1 MPKTELLSLKLIRE
15 HSLVV
20 KRKSPK
26 SQSRKKLRLRPKKN
40 QRLLD
45 GKRKKEKLLLK
56 RLKRKHKIKLLVVLM
71 KMNYLPQRSSVLSS
85 YSKIKRRRLKT

>member
-1 MPKTELLSLKLIRE
+1 LPKTELLSLKLIKE

-26 SQSRKKLRLRPKKN
+26 NQSRKRLRPKKKN

-45 GKRKKEKLLLK
+45 GERRKKKLLLK

-71 KMNYLPQRSSVLSS
+71 KMNYLPQRLSVLSS
-85 YSKIKRRRLKT
+85 YSQIKRRRLKT

>member
-20 KRKSPK
+20 KRKNPK
-26 SQSRKKLRLRPKKN
+26 SQSRKKLRPKKN

-45 GKRKKEKLLLK
+45 GKRRKEKLLLK

>member
-1 MPKTELLSLKLIRE
+1 LPKTELLSLKLIRE

-26 SQSRKKLRLRPKKN
+26 SQSRKKLKLKKN

>member
-20 KRKSPK
+20 KRRSPK
-26 SQSRKKLRLRPKKN
+26 SQSRKKLRPKKN

-45 GKRKKEKLLLK
+45 GKRRKEKLLLK
-56 RLKRKHKIKLLVVLM
+56 RLKRKHKIKLPAVLM

>member
-1 MPKTELLSLKLIRE
+1 
-15 HSLVV
+15 VV

-26 SQSRKKLRLRPKKN
+26 SQSRKKLRLRLKKN

>member
-26 SQSRKKLRLRPKKN
+26 SQSRKKLRLKKN

-85 YSKIKRRRLKT
+85 YLQIKRRRLKT

>member
-1 MPKTELLSLKLIRE
+1 MPKTELLSLKLTRE

-20 KRKSPK
+20 KRKSLK
-26 SQSRKKLRLRPKKN
+26 SQSRKKLRPKKN

-45 GKRKKEKLLLK
+45 GKRRKEKLLLE

-85 YSKIKRRRLKT
+85 YSKTKRRRLKT

>member
-26 SQSRKKLRLRPKKN
+26 SQSRKKLRLKKN

-45 GKRKKEKLLLK
+45 GKRRKEKLL
-56 RLKRKHKIKLLVVLM
+56 LKRKHKIKLLVVQM

-85 YSKIKRRRLKT
+85 YLQIKRRRLKT

>member
-1 MPKTELLSLKLIRE
+1 LPKTELLSLKLIRE
-15 HSLVV
+15 HSSVV

-26 SQSRKKLRLRPKKN
+26 SQSRKKLRLKKN

>member
-1 MPKTELLSLKLIRE
+1 LPKTELLSLKLIRE

-26 SQSRKKLRLRPKKN
+26 SQSRKKLRPKKN

-56 RLKRKHKIKLLVVLM
+56 RLKRKHKIKLLAVLM

>member
-1 MPKTELLSLKLIRE
+1 MPKTELLSLKLTRE
-15 HSLVV
+15 HYLVV

-26 SQSRKKLRLRPKKN
+26 SQSRKKLRPKKK

-45 GKRKKEKLLLK
+45 GKRKKENLLLK

-85 YSKIKRRRLKT
+85 FSKIKRRRLKT

>member
-26 SQSRKKLRLRPKKN
+26 SQSRKRLRLMLKKN

>member
-1 MPKTELLSLKLIRE
+1 
-15 HSLVV
+15 VV

-26 SQSRKKLRLRPKKN
+26 SQSRKKLRLKKN

-45 GKRKKEKLLLK
+45 GKRRKEKLLLK

-85 YSKIKRRRLKT
+85 YSQIKRRRLKT

>member
-1 MPKTELLSLKLIRE
+1 M
-15 HSLVV
+15 VV
-20 KRKSPK
+20 KRKNPK
-26 SQSRKKLRLRPKKN
+26 SQSRKKLRPKKN

-45 GKRKKEKLLLK
+45 RKRKKEKLLLK
-56 RLKRKHKIKLLVVLM
+56 RLKRKHKIKLLAVLM

>member
-26 SQSRKKLRLRPKKN
+26 SQSRKKLRLKKN